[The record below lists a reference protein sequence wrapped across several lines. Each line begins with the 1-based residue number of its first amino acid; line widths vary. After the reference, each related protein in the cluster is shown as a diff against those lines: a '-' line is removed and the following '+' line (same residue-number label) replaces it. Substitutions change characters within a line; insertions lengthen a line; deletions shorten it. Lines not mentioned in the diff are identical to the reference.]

1 MMMTAG
7 GASTSRWGRV
17 ATPALTLSFA
27 LLLLV
32 GLAGPSAAKPPLGPR
47 GLAPGDL
54 PWSPGP
60 ALVTGLLWA
69 AYAIGALGVG
79 ARLRGEP
86 SVVSG
91 AGMLGAVAARARR
104 RLVPGA
110 NSPFAGG
117 GGAES
122 PFAWR
127 RGGATAGGWG
137 RPLGLGL
144 LALLTAPFGSA
155 DHTNYAA
162 YGRIAAL
169 GGDPYLTPPNAWSA
183 LDPVTS
189 AVEPPWTGTVSIY
202 GPVAT
207 LLQGLTSHVAG
218 ANLRETVWCW
228 QVLVVLAWLAVRFLL
243 LRAGAT
249 PRRVDTLWTLNP
261 VVFGIG
267 VLGAHVDL
275 VAAALAMAAL
285 VLAVRRPV
293 AAGAFAG
300 LAVSCKITYG
310 VVALAVLL
318 GWWVHERAG
327 FVTRAIAFASA
338 ALVLVI
344 PLHLWAGP
352 HVFDQLNR
360 ARRSISLATPWRL
373 LYEALSGPLASG
385 TARTVVTVLAV
396 VAVVGFVVVFA
407 RLTRHL
413 APATSTGV
421 AVRWALVL
429 STAYTV
435 AAPYSL
441 PWYDLLTW
449 ATLPVL
455 AASVLDGIL
464 LVRLVAMAFAYVP
477 GRVVGMTPTVERA
490 TLWVRRTPVP
500 YAVLLVWAWLTLA
513 ARRVWSPT
521 PEPRPPA
528 P

>member
-1 MMMTAG
+1 MTTAG
-7 GASTSRWGRV
+7 GASTSLRGLGRRL
-17 ATPALTLSFA
+17 ATPALALSFA
-27 LLLLV
+27 VLVLV
-32 GLAGPSAAKPPLGPR
+32 GVSGPSAAKPPLGPR
-47 GLAPGDL
+47 GWAPGDL
-54 PWSPGP
+54 SWSPGP
-60 ALVTGLLWA
+60 ALVTALLWT
-69 AYAIGALGVG
+69 AYVVGALGVA
-79 ARLRGEP
+79 ARLRGEH

-91 AGMLGAVAARARR
+91 ASMLGAVATRARR
-104 RLVPGA
+104 RLLP
-110 NSPFAGG
+110 
-117 GGAES
+117 
-122 PFAWR
+122 
-127 RGGATAGGWG
+127 GGWG
-137 RPLGLGL
+137 LPVGLAV
-144 LALLTAPFGSA
+144 LALLTGPFGSA

-169 GGDPYLTPPNAWSA
+169 GGDPYLTPPSGWSA

-189 AVEPPWTGTVSIY
+189 AVEPPWTDTVSIY
-202 GPVAT
+202 GPFAT
-207 LLQGLTSHVAG
+207 LLQSLTSHVAG
-218 ANLRETVWCW
+218 ANVRETVWCW
-228 QVLVVLAWLAVRFLL
+228 QVLVVVAWLAVRFLL

-261 VVFGIG
+261 LVFGIG

-275 VAAALAMAAL
+275 VAAALAVAAL
-285 VLAVRRPV
+285 VLAARRPW

-300 LAVSCKITYG
+300 LAVSCKVTYG

-327 FVTRAIAFASA
+327 FVRRSVQFALT
-338 ALVLVI
+338 ALVLVV

-352 HVFDQLNR
+352 HVFDQLDR
-360 ARRSISLATPWRL
+360 ARRSISFATPWRL
-373 LYEALSGPLASG
+373 LYEALSGPLTSG
-385 TARTVVTVLAV
+385 HARTVVTWLAAVSVLV
-396 VAVVGFVVVFA
+396 FVVVLA
-407 RLTRHL
+407 RITRHL
-413 APATSTGV
+413 APATSTGA

-455 AASVLDGIL
+455 AASVLDVVL
-464 LVRLVAMAFAYVP
+464 LLRLTAMALAYVP
-477 GRVVGMTPTVERA
+477 GRVVGMTPTVERV

-500 YAVLLVWAWLTLA
+500 YAALLVWGLLTLA
-513 ARRVWSPT
+513 ARRVSSQT